1 MADIPVLDARD
12 VRVTFGGVTAVNRVS
27 LTVGAQE
34 VLGLV
39 GPNGSGKST
48 FLNALSGLVRAGGRV
63 EVDGAE
69 LHLGHPLRV
78 RRRGVVR
85 TFQTPQTIGE
95 LTCAENV
102 LLATGDRRF
111 AGLTGAW
118 AARWAMLRHERARW
132 EAAHEVLERVGLHGY
147 DQVLADT
154 LPAGRQRLLELA
166 RALVA
171 QPRLILLDEP
181 SAGLNATET
190 AAFGELL
197 ASVHADGIALLV
209 VDHKI
214 DFLDALCDRLVVL
227 QLGSVIAQGTPAD
240 VWRDPRVMDAYLG
253 AASDAGT

>member
-154 LPAGRQRLLELA
+154 LPAGRQRLL
-166 RALVA
+166 
-171 QPRLILLDEP
+171 
-181 SAGLNATET
+181 
-190 AAFGELL
+190 
-197 ASVHADGIALLV
+197 
-209 VDHKI
+209 
-214 DFLDALCDRLVVL
+214 
-227 QLGSVIAQGTPAD
+227 
-240 VWRDPRVMDAYLG
+240 
-253 AASDAGT
+253 